1 MSGHPGQAWTGPVA
15 VGGQDAAVE
24 GAWRAEGAG
33 REPPLAELLDDPIM
47 ALLWRGDRLEPR
59 SARAT
64 VLGLREVLRRRNR
77 HLEPLEA

>member
-1 MSGHPGQAWTGPVA
+1 MNRRNEAGGFRPQEASRAGSRSASSWPRAGQ
-15 VGGQDAAVE
+15 
-24 GAWRAEGAG
+24 
-33 REPPLAELLDDPIM
+33 REPGLDELLDDPIM